1 MNATPSVSITPPCK
15 EMDAPKLP
23 PAVAHQG
30 LKVKST
36 NPRTLESRDVLG
48 DQNLVLIEHLG
59 ATYRLQSTRAGKLI
73 LTK

>member
-1 MNATPSVSITPPCK
+1 MNARPSVSITPPCK
-15 EMDAPKLP
+15 EMDAPILP
-23 PAVAHQG
+23 PAVAHRG

-36 NPRTLESRDVLG
+36 NPRTLDSRDVLG

-59 ATYRLQSTRAGKLI
+59 ATYRLQSTRQGKLI